1 MKVVARPITV
11 YSWTDPQGKI
21 HPEKLKLEDKDEIK
35 ELNIDKVVTI
45 TKEKLAGNPML
56 VFSCQSVMRGVLRP
70 YELKYEL
77 NTCKWMLYKI

>member
-1 MKVVARPITV
+1 MKVVARPIIV
-11 YSWTDPQGKI
+11 YSWTDTKGVI
-21 HPEKLKLEDKDEIK
+21 HPEKLKLEENSVVK

-56 VFSCQSVMRGVLRP
+56 VFSCRSEIRGVVRP

-77 NTCKWMLYKI
+77 NTCKWMLFKI